1 MLEGNFPT
9 EHTSNQEVRGGKL
22 LELENR
28 VKSAINKS
36 KNLINKFKVDKWSSI
51 FYFELTIS
59 LIHFLVVRNEIIKH
73 NNNYC
78 CKGSGKEGDNMNDA
92 ANIWILMLKFIKE
105 ISMRIECFMKL
116 EDSYSLLHEN
126 KADLWT

>member
-1 MLEGNFPT
+1 MIEGNFPT

-73 NNNYC
+73 NNNYW
-78 CKGSGKEGDNMNDA
+78 CKGSGKKGDNMNGA
-92 ANIWILMLKFIKE
+92 GNIWILMLTFIKE
-105 ISMRIECFMKL
+105 ISICWE
-116 EDSYSLLHEN
+116 
-126 KADLWT
+126 